1 MKQFALLILTSA
13 VLSAADRTADREEIR
28 NHIDSIFQAFIDKDI
43 AALRATHDANWLG
56 FLEGSGQIIRGLDQY
71 MKVGANV
78 NPASPYGMSAYKMR
92 EFDIAFEGDAA
103 FVTFVADVESK
114 TPSGPSH
121 RALRI
126 ADFYAKRNGHW
137 IQAGSDTELHPETV
151 EMQMQTNRPLSEGA
165 RKSLLTARE
174 EVWRSYFANDRAKLE
189 KLVPADLVTI
199 EANGSDFGNQKAV
212 LDGAARFA
220 QSGGKLVRLEFP
232 KTEIQCY
239 GYTAIIYTTYLYQLE
254 VGGQRSTQSGRATE
268 VFVNRNGEW
277 VNPGW
282 HLDAGK

>member
-1 MKQFALLILTSA
+1 MKQLALLILTA
-13 VLSAADRTADREEIR
+13 TVLTAADRTADREEIR
-28 NHIDSIFQAFIDKDI
+28 NHIDSIFQAFIHKDI

-78 NPASPYGMSAYKMR
+78 NPASPYGMASYKMR

-114 TPSGPSH
+114 TPSGPSQ

-151 EMQMQTNRPLSEGA
+151 EMQMQTNRQLSEA
-165 RKSLLTARE
+165 AKKSLLTARE
-174 EVWRSYFANDRAKLE
+174 AVWRSYFANDRAKLE

-199 EANGSDFGNQKAV
+199 EANGSDFGSQKAV

-239 GYTAIIYTTYLYQLE
+239 GYTAIIYTTYLYELE